1 MNPWGVTPREA
12 ESMDALLGLG
22 TFKRAADRLGI
33 TVQTLAKHLRS
44 ARRKMNP
51 PHRLGQFLMWHD
63 WRKAGQEVAAE
74 AVREEE
80 VAV

>member
-1 MNPWGVTPREA
+1 MNPFGLTQREA
-12 ESMDALLGLG
+12 ESLDALLSTG

-44 ARRKMNP
+44 ARRKMKP

-63 WRKAGQEVAAE
+63 WRKAGQEGAAE
-74 AVREEE
+74 AAREEE
-80 VAV
+80 VAA